1 MKIIPNYYSEYKN
14 LSLPWIDTLPSH
26 WKMVRG
32 KNIFYCIDS
41 RSKTGNEELLTVSS
55 ADGVVKRKNANV
67 TMFKAESYIGYKLC
81 WPDDLVINS
90 LWAWARG
97 LGVSKYHGIISSAY
111 GVYRIKDTTKANPLF
126 IHEFVRSAV
135 FQWELQVRSK
145 GIWTSRLQLTDE
157 SFLDAP
163 FLLPPIEE
171 QNAIVRFLDYYDR
184 LIKRYIRAKQKQ
196 IKLLNEQKQA
206 IIHQAITRGLDPNV
220 KLKPSGMEWLGD
232 IPYHWEILPGKAT
245 FQEKRIPNIGL
256 IEKKV
261 LSLSYGKII
270 VKSEEKLRGLV
281 PNSFETYQ
289 IIDDGDIIVRPTDL
303 QNDQISLRFGLCNER
318 GIITS
323 AYLCLN
329 TKNSLSSEF
338 AYYLLYSYDLIK
350 IIYSLGSGLRQNL
363 SWDDFKYL
371 PILVPPILE
380 QTSIVDYINLK
391 NHYSEKQIQD
401 YQHETTKLKE
411 YQTRLIADVVTGK
424 QDVRV
429 AATRLPAM
437 MEIEEIEDIEETLL
451 EDVALEEDEVTAEEG
466 EA

>member
-1 MKIIPNYYSEYKN
+1 
-14 LSLPWIDTLPSH
+14 
-26 WKMVRG
+26 
-32 KNIFYCIDS
+32 
-41 RSKTGNEELLTVSS
+41 
-55 ADGVVKRKNANV
+55 
-67 TMFKAESYIGYKLC
+67 
-81 WPDDLVINS
+81 S